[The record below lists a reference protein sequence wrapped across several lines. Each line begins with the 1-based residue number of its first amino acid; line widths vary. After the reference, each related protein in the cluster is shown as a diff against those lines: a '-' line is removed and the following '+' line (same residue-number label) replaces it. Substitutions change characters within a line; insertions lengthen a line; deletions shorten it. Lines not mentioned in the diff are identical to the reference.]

1 MTCTKHTWTPL
12 NKTKVIC
19 SECKKEQYISK
30 LTLKQ
35 REKLKPKYQPEPQ
48 DYLMFVGESFYTK
61 EKFIDEARRMGV
73 CKRIPMLPRGIVKGK
88 SRVFLASKQHLSV
101 SSEIEENSSELSV
114 SIMEIFAYFVVRGIS
129 YVVAPNVN
137 LPKALEE
144 RGVTAYTY
152 VEGGFGGLGER
163 GCGSLAVEAM
173 YLLSEEDMEKCR
185 DLAQRGT
192 LEGNIVVLDEPI
204 QTSLRRFR
212 GYRCIDGDMLLGGK
226 HEVEWLLSGYG
237 RYKRNKKAIRHW
249 KAEKK
254 RIKRESEK
262 NG

>member
-1 MTCTKHTWTPL
+1 MSIRVICTKHSWTPL
-12 NKTKVIC
+12 SETKAIC
-19 SECKKEQYISK
+19 SKCKKEQYISK
-30 LTLKQ
+30 LTPKQ

-61 EKFIDEARRMGV
+61 EKFISEARRMGV
-73 CKRIPMLPRGIVKGK
+73 CKRIPMLPRGVVKGK
-88 SRVFLASKQHLSV
+88 SRVFLV
-101 SSEIEENSSELSV
+101 SGN
-114 SIMEIFAYFVVRGIS
+114 EIFAYFVVRGIS
-129 YVVAPNVN
+129 YIVAPNVN

-152 VEGGFGGLGER
+152 VEGGFGGLKER

-192 LEGNIVVLDEPI
+192 LEGNIVVLDDPI

-212 GYRCIDGDMLLGGK
+212 GYRCIDGDMLLAGQP
-226 HEVEWLLSGYG
+226 EYNWLLSGRE
-237 RYKRNKKAIRHW
+237 RYKRNKRAIRHW

-254 RIKRESEK
+254 RLKREKEK
-262 NG
+262 NE